1 MFYQNHPCW
10 GYSQFEALIK
20 HQQQLTASLMEELLG
35 AMNDMLGGVL
45 DPATIMQLMRNYG
58 IDVSQLS
65 GMVGQHPGLDP

>member
-1 MFYQNHPCW
+1 MEERLARMQK
-10 GYSQFEALIK
+10 LM
-20 HQQQLTASLMEELLG
+20 ASLIEELLG

-65 GMVGQHPGLDP
+65 GMVGQ